1 MPEPPYP
8 VLIIGAGPAGLAT
21 AASLAS
27 RGIAYRL
34 LERGPAAGHTW
45 ANLYD
50 SLVLHTGRHMSTL
63 PGRRF
68 PAGTPLFP
76 SRADFVRY
84 LGEYAAAFALHVEC
98 GVEVRALKRSAH
110 GWVAIAADGA
120 RVEGSAAVVCTGI
133 VANPRIPALPG
144 RERFRGRV
152 LHSSAYRNPA
162 PFTGERVLV
171 VGVGNSGGE
180 IASELGRAGVDVTIL
195 VRSGAHVVPREI
207 AGIPIQYLSRLV
219 RTLPRPAQ
227 EWVTRQVQRLGERR
241 RGPPV
246 IPRPPHSALDA
257 IPLIGFHLVDAIR
270 AGLVRVRLGELAA
283 LTETGVQLRDGS
295 EERFDTILLATGFSP
310 ALDLLG
316 DLVRRDPRGFAERRD
331 RVTSADQ
338 PGLYFVGHNYD
349 ASGGLANIRRDARL
363 AARRIA
369 ECRVI
374 AARRSRAR
382 ARLAARRLPPAPA
395 ARVDAH
401 DRDP

>member
-1 MPEPPYP
+1 MPEPTYP

-21 AASLAS
+21 AACLAR
-27 RGIAYRL
+27 RGIDYRL
-34 LERGPAAGHTW
+34 LERGPVLGHTW

-63 PGRRF
+63 PGRRY

-84 LGEYAAAFALHVEC
+84 LGEYAQAFALHVEC
-98 GVEVRALKRSAH
+98 GVDVRALKRSAH
-110 GWVAIAADGA
+110 GWMAIAADGT
-120 RVEGSAAVVCTGI
+120 RVDGSAAVVCTGI
-133 VANPRIPALPG
+133 VANPRMPVLPG
-144 RERFRGRV
+144 RERYRGRL
-152 LHSSAYRNPA
+152 LHSSDYRNPA

-180 IASELGRAGVDVTIL
+180 IGSELGHAGVDVTVL
-195 VRSGAHVVPREI
+195 VRSGAHVVPREL
-207 AGIPIQYLSRLV
+207 AGIPIQYLSRVV
-219 RTLPRPAQ
+219 RTLPRAAQ

-246 IPRPPHSALDA
+246 LPRPVHSALDA

-270 AGLVRVRLGELAA
+270 AGKVGVRVGEVQA
-283 LTETGVQLRDGS
+283 LTESGVQYADGT
-295 EERFDTILLATGFSP
+295 EDAFDTILLATGFAP
-310 ALDLLG
+310 ALGLLG
-316 DLVRRDPRGFAERRD
+316 DLVRRDDRGFAVRRD

-349 ASGGLANIRRDARL
+349 ASGGITNIRRDARI
-363 AARRIA
+363 AARRVA

-374 AARRSRAR
+374 AASRSRAR
-382 ARLAARRLPPAPA
+382 ARLVAQRASALSSGRT
-395 ARVDAH
+395 
-401 DRDP
+401 DPRQDVP